1 MNSKQWKKKLQEEV
15 QPEEL
20 IQFIQKITSV
30 SLPPIQFQGLL
41 KLFCVGA
48 TIREETEPNVET
60 EVGAGVE
67 VEEVQEQNSQP
78 GALACADRMVGQD
91 SGSNGCA
98 PNGLAPSGLTSKPK
112 PKARPYDELLSE
124 LIDKYIQLKKAQRA
138 EILGLLD
145 ELEKENKPKPKPK
158 R

>member
-1 MNSKQWKKKLQEEV
+1 MNSKKWKKELQEEV

-20 IQFIQKITSV
+20 IWFIQKITSV
-30 SLPPIQFQGLL
+30 NLPPIQFQGLL
-41 KLFCVGA
+41 KLFCVEA
-48 TIREETEPNVET
+48 TIREKINPNVET
-60 EVGAGVE
+60 EE
-67 VEEVQEQNSQP
+67 TQEQEQDSQP
-78 GALACADRMVGQD
+78 GAQACADRMEGQALKND
-91 SGSNGCA
+91 GCA
-98 PNGLAPSGLTSKPK
+98 PSDSPTSNPK

-145 ELEKENKPKPKPK
+145 ELEKENKPKPK